1 MKDRHARVRG
11 INPAAGPSGD
21 GCVECLASGG
31 WWLHL
36 RRCAE
41 CGHIGCC
48 DNSPSQHA
56 TKHFHLSGH
65 PVIASFE
72 PGEDWFYDYETGQEI
87 DAFRVT
93 GVRYCTRPDLLP
105 RKRHP
110 WPATTVSGKAITRF
124 NAAVRVSC
132 NCKKPSLAAQRVRSR
147 SGVARWMRRLL
158 AFASQA
164 NTAQ

>member
-1 MKDRHARVRG
+1 MKKEHGHARG
-11 INPAAGPSGD
+11 INPAVEPTGA

-48 DNSPSQHA
+48 DASPNQHA

-72 PGEDWFYDYETGQEI
+72 PGEDWFYDYEK
-87 DAFRVT
+87 DAAIEGAELAPPHSHPLDQPVPGPEGRVP
-93 GVRYCTRPDLLP
+93 RNWRSLL
-105 RKRHP
+105 HE
-110 WPATTVSGKAITRF
+110 G
-124 NAAVRVSC
+124 
-132 NCKKPSLAAQRVRSR
+132 
-147 SGVARWMRRLL
+147 
-158 AFASQA
+158 
-164 NTAQ
+164 